1 MTAPDNATPTVS
13 PPPAARAPRPTSRST
28 PLLIAGALALILVLI
43 AVAWHTTSN
52 HPAATSATT
61 TTTQYAAANVTTV
74 DLNGINGT
82 LTVGASNTPQIT
94 ATAEPANG
102 HPAPTLTFHRDA
114 ATHVLTLT
122 CASST
127 TPASTCPTST
137 YTVLVPAHMGVTLHE
152 VYGQAT
158 LTNLSGPLSITASS
172 ADTTVQDLRT
182 TDFTATIISGT
193 LSATFA
199 TPPTHVSVSVTSA
212 QASLLFP
219 SNATYDVQKQ
229 TVSAD
234 IQVAIP
240 QSPTSPHTV
249 HVSATSGTINLATN
263 N

>member
-1 MTAPDNATPTVS
+1 MTAPDSAPST
-13 PPPAARAPRPTSRST
+13 PPATGRPPRLTARST

-43 AVAWHTTSN
+43 AVAWHTTSS
-52 HPAATSATT
+52 HPTATSATN
-61 TTTQYAAANVTTV
+61 TTTQYAAANVNTV
-74 DLNGINGT
+74 DLTGINGT

-102 HPAPTLTFHRDA
+102 HPAPTLTFRQDA
-114 ATHVLTLT
+114 TTHVLTLT
-122 CASST
+122 CST
-127 TPASTCPTST
+127 TPTCPTST
-137 YTVLVPAHMGVTLHE
+137 YAVLVPAHMGVTLHE
-152 VYGQAT
+152 VSGQAT
-158 LTNLSGPLSITASS
+158 LTNLSGPVSITASS
-172 ADTTVQDLRT
+172 ANTTVQGLST

-234 IQVAIP
+234 VQVAIP
-240 QSPTSPHTV
+240 QSPTSTHTV
-249 HVSATSGTINLATN
+249 QVSATSGTINLATN
-263 N
+263 G

>member
-1 MTAPDNATPTVS
+1 MAAPDNAPSTPPSAGRT
-13 PPPAARAPRPTSRST
+13 PRLTARST

-43 AVAWHTTSN
+43 AVVWHTTSN
-52 HPAATSATT
+52 HPTAATSATT
-61 TTTQYAAANVTTV
+61 TTTQYAAANVNTV
-74 DLNGINGT
+74 DLTGINGT

-102 HPAPTLTFHRDA
+102 HPAPTLTFHQNA

-122 CASST
+122 CASSNST
-127 TPASTCPTST
+127 TPTCPTST

-152 VYGQAT
+152 VSGQAT
-158 LTNLSGPLSITASS
+158 LTNLSGPVSITASS
-172 ADTTVQDLRT
+172 ANTTVQDLRT

-240 QSPTSPHTV
+240 QSPTSTHTV
-249 HVSATSGTINLATN
+249 QVSATSGTINLATN
-263 N
+263 G

>member
-1 MTAPDNATPTVS
+1 MTAPDNTPSTAPS
-13 PPPAARAPRPTSRST
+13 AARTQRLTARST

-52 HPAATSATT
+52 DPAATSATT
-61 TTTQYAAANVTTV
+61 TTTQYTAANVTTI
-74 DLNGINGT
+74 DIDGINGT
-82 LTVGASNTPQIT
+82 LTVGARNTPQIT

-102 HPAPTLTFHRDA
+102 HPAATLTFHRGA
-114 ATHVLTLT
+114 ATNILDLICT
-122 CASST
+122 SPNST
-127 TPASTCPTST
+127 TPTCPTST

-152 VYGQAT
+152 VSGQAT

-172 ADTTVQDLRT
+172 ANTTVQGLST

-193 LSATFA
+193 LSATFT
-199 TPPTHVSVSVTSA
+199 TPPTHVSISVTSA

-229 TVSAD
+229 AVSAD

-249 HVSATSGTINLATN
+249 HASATSGTINLATDN
-263 N
+263 